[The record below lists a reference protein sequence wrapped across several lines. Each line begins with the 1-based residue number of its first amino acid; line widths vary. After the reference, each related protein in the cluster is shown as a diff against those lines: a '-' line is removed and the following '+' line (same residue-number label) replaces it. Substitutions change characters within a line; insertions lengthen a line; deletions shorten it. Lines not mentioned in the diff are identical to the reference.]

1 MNSVLYFKTPRFKR
15 NKWEEKIVNEL
26 NCTLYN
32 IVGRHRYYSNDD
44 YLVVV
49 NPKVTMVIMDFANK
63 EAKSKANN
71 ILRK

>member
-1 MNSVLYFKTPRFKR
+1 MNSVLYFKTPLFNR

-26 NCTLYN
+26 HCTLYN
-32 IVGRHRYYSNDD
+32 IVGKHRYYSNDD

-63 EAKSKANN
+63 AAKSKANN